1 MNASW
6 HGVRIMAA
14 HEFRLRL
21 RSGRWMWLL
30 AAWFLVLLGFTVL
43 ERFAL
48 ARIETREL
56 GTPMFGG
63 LMLVVLG
70 LGLLVV
76 PALSAQS
83 INGDRE
89 RGVLATLQTTLLTP
103 MEITLGKLAA
113 AWGTALVFLA
123 TTLPLVI
130 WCFIEGGVSLAR
142 VVVTLLVVALILGV
156 IAAVALALSA
166 LLARSTTSA
175 VLAYL
180 TIFALTAGTLITFG
194 LGLAATAT
202 RETVTEQRSLSD
214 GGPVAY
220 ETTVTHPERIWW
232 ILAPNPFVI
241 LADAAPRLALVREPV
256 TGQLVTNPAD
266 PLGAMSEVI
275 RDTRRPQPSSIEPV
289 RPDQPAPAPVWPY
302 GLAFYVI
309 VGALAVRAA
318 ARRLQTPYRTLPRAV
333 RVA

>member
-1 MNASW
+1 MSASW
-6 HGVRIMAA
+6 RGVRIMAA

-30 AAWFLVLLGFTVL
+30 GAWFVALLGFTVL

-48 ARIETREL
+48 SRIETRDL
-56 GTPMFGG
+56 GTPMLGG
-63 LMLVVLG
+63 LMLLVLA

-76 PALSAQS
+76 PALSGQS

-123 TTLPLVI
+123 TTLPLVV
-130 WCFIEGGVSLAR
+130 WCFIEGGVSVAR
-142 VVVTLLVVALILGV
+142 VVVTVLVVALLLGV
-156 IAAVALALSA
+156 LAAVALALSA

-180 TIFALTAGTLITFG
+180 TVFALTAGTLITFG
-194 LGLAATAT
+194 LGLAATST
-202 RETVTEQRSLSD
+202 RQTVTEQRSLSD

-220 ETTVTHPERIWW
+220 ETTVAHPERIWW
-232 ILAPNPFVI
+232 TLAPNPFVI
-241 LADAAPRLALVREPV
+241 LADAAPRLSPARDPV
-256 TGQLVTNPAD
+256 TGEMVTNPAD
-266 PLGAMSEVI
+266 PLGAMSEAI
-275 RDTRRPQPSSIEPV
+275 RDTRREQPSSIEPL
-289 RPDQPAPAPVWPY
+289 RSDQPEPAPVWPF
-302 GLAFYVI
+302 GLAFHLVLGI
-309 VGALAVRAA
+309 LSVRVT